1 MTSTPAPK
9 RLSDG
14 RPAIGVLLR
23 EWRDLRRMSQLDL
36 AHDSGVSARHLG
48 FVETGKAQASRE
60 VIARLADA
68 LALSLREHNALL
80 LAAGYAP
87 QYGEREL
94 ASPALGHLSQAID
107 LILRHQ
113 EPYPAFVIN
122 RRFDVLA
129 ANDAAVRVNTFLMEG
144 RQSPH
149 GNLLHQVFDPGDF
162 RPVIANWPDVAAKF
176 VRRLQDELTASPA
189 DPRIRRLLDEILRY
203 PDVPA
208 AWRLRD
214 LGAEPEPVL
223 TMVFNSRAGPL
234 RFFETITTFA
244 APRDVTLDE
253 LRVDCA
259 YPADEHTAQVCAQ
272 LAAGEL
278 H

>member
-1 MTSTPAPK
+1 MASTSALK
-9 RLSDG
+9 RAADG

-23 EWRDLRRMSQLDL
+23 EQRELRRMSQLDL
-36 AHDSGVSARHLG
+36 AHEAGLSTRHLG
-48 FVETGKAQASRE
+48 FVEVGKAQPSRE
-60 VIARLADA
+60 AIARLADA
-68 LALSLREHNALL
+68 LGLPLREHNALL

-87 QYGEREL
+87 QYAERAL
-94 ASPALGHLSQAID
+94 ANPAMGPLSQAID
-107 LILRHQ
+107 LILKHQ
-113 EPYPAFVIN
+113 EPYPAFVIS

-149 GNLLHQVFDPGDF
+149 ANLLHQVFDPADF
-162 RPVIANWPDVAAKF
+162 RAVIANWEEVAAKF
-176 VRRLQDELTASPA
+176 VRQLQDELMASPN
-189 DPRIRRLLDEILRY
+189 DPAIRQLLDEILAY

-208 AWRLRD
+208 AWRLRA
-214 LGAEPEPVL
+214 LGAAPEPVL

-253 LRVDCA
+253 LRIDCA
-259 YPADEHTAQVCAQ
+259 FPADAHTAEVCAR
-272 LAAGEL
+272 LASGEL
-278 H
+278 S

>member
-1 MTSTPAPK
+1 MTAAPAPK
-9 RLSDG
+9 RHPDG

-23 EWRDLRRMSQLDL
+23 EQRASRRMSQLDL
-36 AHDSGVSARHLG
+36 AHESGVSARHLG
-48 FVETGKAQASRE
+48 FIEIGRAQPSRE

-68 LALSLREHNALL
+68 LGLPLREHNALL

-87 QYGEREL
+87 QYGERAL
-94 ASPALGHLSQAID
+94 ASPSMGSLGQAIN

-113 EPYPAFVIN
+113 EPYPAFVIS
-122 RRFDVLA
+122 RRFEVLA
-129 ANDAAVRVNTFLMEG
+129 ANDAALRVNAFLMEG
-144 RQSPH
+144 RSSPH
-149 GNLLHQVFDPGDF
+149 TNLLRQVFDPDDF
-162 RPVIANWPDVAAKF
+162 RPVIANWPEVAAKF
-176 VRRLQDELTASPA
+176 VRQLQDETMASPH
-189 DPRIRRLLDEILRY
+189 DPVLRRLLDDILRY

-208 AWRLRD
+208 AWRLRA
-214 LGAEPEPVL
+214 LGAEPDPVL

-253 LRVDCA
+253 LRIDCA
-259 YPADEHTAQVCAQ
+259 FPADDHTAQVCAR

>member
-1 MTSTPAPK
+1 MASTLAPK
-9 RLSDG
+9 SSSDG

-23 EWRDLRRMSQLDL
+23 EQRERRRMSQLDL
-36 AHDSGVSARHLG
+36 AHEAGVSARHLG
-48 FVETGKAQASRE
+48 FIEVGKAQPSRE
-60 VIARLADA
+60 AIARLADA
-68 LALSLREHNALL
+68 LGLSLREHNALL

-87 QYGEREL
+87 QYAEREL
-94 ASPALGHLSQAID
+94 ANPALGPLSQAID
-107 LILRHQ
+107 LILQHQ
-113 EPYPAFVIN
+113 DPYPAFVIS

-129 ANDAAVRVNTFLMEG
+129 ANDAAGRVNAFLMEG

-149 GNLLHQVFDPGDF
+149 TNLLHQVFDPGDF

-176 VRRLQDELTASPA
+176 LRQLQDELMASPT
-189 DPRIRRLLDEILRY
+189 DPAIRRLLDEILAY
-203 PDVPA
+203 PGVPA

-214 LGAEPEPVL
+214 LSAEPEPVL

-253 LRVDCA
+253 IRIDCA
-259 YPADEHTAQVCAQ
+259 FPADEHTAQVCAR
-272 LAAGEL
+272 LASGEL
-278 H
+278 I